1 MPSYPTEKPFSRR
14 RLGRLAMLR
23 FTAGLATVAGGS
35 LAFPLISRAYQDRLM
50 KRPPIL
56 GTTFS
61 QLQCYYMELDWQAT
75 FKAVASLGFDRIRL
89 CAYWHEIEAT
99 ENNFNFSQI
108 DWLLEEC
115 DRRGIEVILAVGMK
129 VPRWPEFHFPDW
141 LRDRYDIK
149 GNGLPLDANPALAAH
164 GLSFLQR
171 VVDHLRPAPAI
182 THWQVE
188 NEPFT
193 HLAIAGGRFLSYQ
206 FVRQEVELVRSWAR
220 PEQKILL
227 TGSITLPTAQDHA
240 DQTALKLSMPLA
252 DAFGLNVYT
261 KVPLANTFFYLEP
274 LPPFWRTLRQWQTT
288 LVTQGKEAWVAEA
301 QAEPWEPNQLVAM
314 AKPDYPSATP
324 RRTAELVTT
333 LAEAGYSTILLWGCE
348 YWYWHH
354 QQRRN
359 QWWKAIQQ
367 LIRAPL
373 ADTTQASALA
383 RKPS

>member
-1 MPSYPTEKPFSRR
+1 MPRYPTEKTFSRR
-14 RLGRLAMLR
+14 RLGQLATLQ
-23 FTAGLATVAGGS
+23 FTAGLAAMAGGS
-35 LAFPLISRAYQDRLM
+35 LAFPLLSRAYQDRLM

-61 QLQCYYMELDWQAT
+61 QLQCYYMQLDWQAT
-75 FKAVASLGFDRIRL
+75 FKAVVTLGLDRIRL

-99 ENNFNFSQI
+99 ENDFNFSQI

-115 DRRGIEVILAVGMK
+115 DRRGIQVALAVGMK

-141 LRDRYDIK
+141 LRDRYDTQ
-149 GNGLPLDANPALAAH
+149 GNHLPLDANPAIAAH
-164 GLSFLQR
+164 GLNFLQR
-171 VVDHLRPAPAI
+171 VVEHVRPAPAI
-182 THWQVE
+182 THWQIE

-206 FVRQEVELVRSWAR
+206 FVRREVELVRSWAR
-220 PEQKILL
+220 PEQKMLL
-227 TGSITLPTAQDHA
+227 TGSITLPAAQDQA
-240 DQTALKLSMPLA
+240 DQTALKLSMPLV

-274 LPPFWRTLRQWQTT
+274 LPPFWRTLRQWQTN
-288 LVTQGKEAWVAEA
+288 LVTHGKEAWVAEA

-314 AKPDYPSATP
+314 GKPDYPSANP

-354 QQRRN
+354 QHGRH
-359 QWWKAIQQ
+359 QWWRAIQQ
-367 LIRAPL
+367 LTQAPL